1 MLQGPTKK
9 SIRAS
14 GLGSEINKAAPN
26 DLKLPSATDHA
37 QSHVAGPAAAR
48 AGCRE
53 AGCWSE
59 GALQSDFAYAQLV
72 NIGKN
77 KHVPNW
83 ILCWA
88 ADLNW
93 QPVQ

>member
-53 AGCWSE
+53 AGC
-59 GALQSDFAYAQLV
+59 
-72 NIGKN
+72 
-77 KHVPNW
+77 
-83 ILCWA
+83 
-88 ADLNW
+88 
-93 QPVQ
+93 